1 MRRSSGKNEVGL
13 LESFGGGGLV
23 VVAVK
28 EVEGLEEEEEKRDL
42 RAAAAEEEEVEGRR
56 EEEEGFEEFWS
67 RVVKRSQ
74 RHEGQKP
81 VNCSSGWRSQLK
93 EERGG

>member
-13 LESFGGGGLV
+13 LEGFGGGGLL
-23 VVAVK
+23 VVAVN

-56 EEEEGFEEFWS
+56 EEEEGFEELWS